1 MSTSPR
7 VSVSEDSYLNPEPHD
22 VIHTG
27 LSAELS
33 IYDTQNGGFYTI
45 YLYFDT
51 NIDLDLLLNM
61 YEMDWCNANVP
72 TLLNYVKEDDSN
84 KEILEAVDK
93 VSWLKCDDICF
104 WEHAQDKKF
113 IAIID

>member
-72 TLLNYVKEDDSN
+72 TLLNRLLLGVLIGSN
-84 KEILEAVDK
+84 PVPPTFYNFLFN
-93 VSWLKCDDICF
+93 L
-104 WEHAQDKKF
+104 
-113 IAIID
+113 